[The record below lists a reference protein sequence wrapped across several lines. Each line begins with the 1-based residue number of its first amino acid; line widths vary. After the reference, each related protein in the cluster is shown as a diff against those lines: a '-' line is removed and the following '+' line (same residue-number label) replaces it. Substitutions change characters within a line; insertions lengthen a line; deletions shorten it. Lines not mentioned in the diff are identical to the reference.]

1 MEDKQLELTAEVL
14 RALGHPL
21 RLKIIE
27 FLRAGERCVCEII
40 PAVGAEQSVVSKHLS
55 VLRQAGILE
64 ARKEGLRVIYRIR
77 DPAVPDLCDL
87 AQEIVARR
95 LGELAGLVTTLEGF
109 TRQKNE

>member
-1 MEDKQLELTAEVL
+1 MVNERMLELAAETL
-14 RALGHPL
+14 KALGHPL
-21 RLKIIE
+21 RLKIVE
-27 FLRAGERCVCEII
+27 FLRVGERCVCEII

-87 AQEIVARR
+87 AEEIVARR
-95 LGELAGLVTTLEGF
+95 IGELAGLAVGFRMAEREG
-109 TRQKNE
+109 